1 MTGKYVLRFRIPAC
15 FGTGEFGMTT
25 IMNLNK
31 DRYLVAIG
39 VAVILMI
46 GIFIRGYQL
55 GNLPNGL
62 TWDEVAIG
70 YNGRAVMQIHR
81 DEWLEF
87 MPLTFKS
94 FGDYK
99 APVAIYITGFF
110 TTLFGISPLSIRL
123 PFFMAGIISMFSFV
137 WLCWELLHFQK
148 EKKSSSQKKLT
159 LLTSALLISF
169 SPWHILFSRV
179 GFESGMAL
187 AQILLGSSLM
197 FSAIRTKRVWLSTAM
212 WLASIFLFVI
222 APYTYHSSKLVAPLL
237 FFFLIFIL
245 LWSKKIS
252 IKSGVISLA
261 IFLIGLTP
269 LVYLS
274 IFGQA
279 LERAGVTIF
288 AYGLS
293 WQTLELLGRGV
304 IAHLNPMFLL
314 FGETDSLR
322 HSTGQLGVLS
332 RPSLILA
339 VLGSIAGIRQVVRNR
354 HSQKKWRW
362 QWWLVISIGWTVIG
376 LLPAVIGTEV
386 PHPNRALL
394 ALPGFLSMAVLGTVI
409 ISDWLTQ
416 QKQIKSKYLCWQTL
430 IVVIL
435 ILEMMCLSRFT
446 YHYFGQY
453 QQMIGDD
460 FLTGYWQAARL
471 AYDYSIGQNQ
481 SSVNQVLF
489 SSKYGQPYIY
499 VLAANN
505 MDPIAFHNGALVKFL
520 FPDQIT
526 VGDLQR
532 DNTLL
537 VATKFDQLEE
547 VEPVQ
552 IITDQFGQPRFY
564 FYLVNNKQ

>member
-1 MTGKYVLRFRIPAC
+1 MKLTRNQYFIS
-15 FGTGEFGMTT
+15 
-25 IMNLNK
+25 
-31 DRYLVAIG
+31 IG
-39 VAVILMI
+39 VVFILLI

-70 YNGRAVMQIHR
+70 YNGRAVWQIHR

-94 FGDYK
+94 FGDFK
-99 APVAIYITGFF
+99 APVAIYITGIF
-110 TTLFGISPLSIRL
+110 TSLLGISALSIRL
-123 PFFMAGIISMFSFV
+123 PFFIAGVISIGGFI
-137 WLCWELLHFQK
+137 WLCWEFLHFYNQ
-148 EKKSSSQKKLT
+148 SITPIQKKVT
-159 LLTSALLISF
+159 LLISALLISF

-187 AQILLGSSLM
+187 AQILLGSTLM
-197 FSAIRTKRVWLSTAM
+197 LSAIRIKRALLSTAM
-212 WLASIFLFVI
+212 WLAGIILFAV

-245 LWSKKIS
+245 LWSKKLS
-252 IKSGVISLA
+252 KKSVILSVV
-261 IFLIGLTP
+261 IFLIGLLP

-279 LERAGVTIF
+279 LERAGVTVF
-288 AYGLS
+288 ANGLS
-293 WQTLELLGRGV
+293 WQTLELLVKGV
-304 IAHLNPMFLL
+304 IAHLSPMFLL
-314 FGETDSLR
+314 FGDTDSLR
-322 HSTGQLGVLS
+322 HSTGQLGVLTW
-332 RPSLILA
+332 PSFMLA
-339 VLGSIAGIRQVVRNR
+339 VLGTIFGIRQLLVHR
-354 HSQKKWRW
+354 SFDKKWQW
-362 QWWLVISIGWTVIG
+362 QWWLVISLGWTVIG

-394 ALPGFLSMAVLGTVI
+394 ALPGFLSLAVLGTVI

-416 QKQIKSKYLCWQTL
+416 QKKIRSKYISWQAL
-430 IVVIL
+430 IVVIF
-435 ILEMMCLSRFT
+435 ILESMCLSRFV

-453 QQMIGDD
+453 QKMIGDD
-460 FLTGYWQAARL
+460 YLTGYWQAAKL
-471 AYDYSIGQNQ
+471 AYDYSTGNNQ
-481 SSVNQVLF
+481 LAVDQVLF

-499 VLAANN
+499 LLAANN
-505 MDPIAFHNGALVKFL
+505 INPIAFHNGALVGFL

-532 DNTLL
+532 QRTLL
-537 VATKFDQLEE
+537 VATKYDQLEE
-547 VEPVQ
+547 VESEH

-564 FYLVNNKQ
+564 FYLENLEEQIDFN